1 MELPML
7 VVTQVQVSAPPLPG
21 SVFSMLVVGVAV
33 QQAVFLGLV
42 LLAVVMVEQ
51 HLLF

>member
-7 VVTQVQVSAPPLPG
+7 VVTQVQVSAQLLPD
-21 SVFSMLVVGVAV
+21 SAFSMAAGVVAV

-42 LLAVVMVEQ
+42 LLAVAMVEQ